1 MFLMITFSQQAL
13 AQKSILLLGD
23 SISAAYRMT
32 QEQGWVSILNK
43 QLASTKANFT
53 IINASVSGETTSG
66 GLARLPGL
74 LAEKKVDHLII
85 ELGGNDGLRGY
96 NPKAIKHNL
105 LQMIEI
111 ANTHNIPVS
120 IMQIKITPNYGPRYN
135 KMFEQV
141 FQDVAKETSATLLPF
156 FMEQVALDPELMMK
170 DGIHP
175 NEKAQPIIAEY
186 MLEHVKSVWP
196 KQAGE

>member
-1 MFLMITFSQQAL
+1 MFSFSPQVL
-13 AQKSILLLGD
+13 AQGSILLLGD

-43 QLASTKANFT
+43 QLASTKANFS
-53 IINASVSGETTSG
+53 IINASISGETTSG

-111 ANTHNIPVS
+111 ANTHKIPVS
-120 IMQIKITPNYGPRYN
+120 IMQIKITLNYGPRYN

-141 FQDVAKETSATLLPF
+141 FQDVARETSATLLPF

-175 NEKAQPIIAEY
+175 NEKAQPIIANY
-186 MLEHVKSVWP
+186 MLEHVKSIWN
-196 KQAGE
+196 KGTGE